1 MPNVTITNVHYLDSS
16 PFRWPFVAH
25 WDTVRCRRTFR
36 EGTGVQGIKP
46 HWRDN
51 EKGIQKAVASSFE
64 KEPATAAKT
73 YLPGDGKQLDASFA
87 RIGDCCGLD
96 DLVLG
101 SNFFFFFGRN

>member
-16 PFRWPFVAH
+16 PFRRLIVAL

-46 HWRDN
+46 RWWDN
-51 EKGIQKAVASSFE
+51 EKGMQKAVAGSLE

-73 YLPGDGKQLDASFA
+73 FLPGEGK
-87 RIGDCCGLD
+87 
-96 DLVLG
+96 
-101 SNFFFFFGRN
+101 